1 MIRRVGNS
9 IVDLVGGLV
18 LVVLILV
25 DGARLDWLVVG
36 CLISN
41 GGCWLVVALVLV
53 VSWWV
58 RLIGG
63 LVVCCKVGV
72 VRWVVTSVVRLV
84 VALALVVSWWVR
96 LIEGLVVCCKVGV
109 VRWVVTSTSVVRL
122 VVALV
127 LVVYCRVCVVRLGG
141 FFILKQPNV
150 LHCDVSLFN
159 VGNMSV
165 L

>member
-1 MIRRVGNS
+1 MLAGSVGSLRLGICGLLWWIPQICWYWLHSRRIIWVNKMERVVLWWVVACRLRLVLEWMIRRMGNS

-25 DGARLDWLVVG
+25 DGDRLDWLVVG

-41 GGCWLVVALVLV
+41 GGCWLVVALVQV

-72 VRWVVTSVVRLV
+72 VRWHGWLSVLSGW
-84 VALALVVSWWVR
+84 LWPWSWW
-96 LIEGLVVCCKVGV
+96 LV
-109 VRWVVTSTSVVRL
+109 
-122 VVALV
+122 
-127 LVVYCRVCVVRLGG
+127 GG
-141 FFILKQPNV
+141 
-150 LHCDVSLFN
+150 S
-159 VGNMSV
+159 G
-165 L
+165 